1 MCDVSSQGSVRS
13 LNLYGAKLP
22 ENLDQMDDVDTL
34 NLCYAGL
41 QNLDSILQLQ
51 NLRRLFL
58 RYNEIS
64 SFEEVE
70 KLKNLP
76 NLESLSLIGNEI
88 YKHPDYRE
96 QILSILPQ
104 LQVLDGEMLMH
115 HEEDDDDDEKSDVE
129 EDMEGHDADGE
140 TDEQEADVSVTLRK
154 PNIVTAM
161 SLLIQELDHLDDIDE
176 LTTLLSMRSKKIRE
190 NEIFEV

>member
-13 LNLYGAKLP
+13 LNFYGAKLP
-22 ENLDQMDDVDTL
+22 ENLESMDDVDTL

-41 QNLDSILQLQ
+41 QSVDSILQLQ
-51 NLRRLFL
+51 NLKRLFL

-64 SFEEVE
+64 SFEEIQ

-88 YKHPDYRE
+88 YKHPEYRE
-96 QILSILPQ
+96 QILSILPH
-104 LQVLDGEMLMH
+104 LQVLDGEMLLN
-115 HEEDDDDDEKSDVE
+115 DDEDEISDD
-129 EDMEGHDADGE
+129 EDMKIDDAEDENG
-140 TDEQEADVSVTLRK
+140 TDQEIDAETLRK

-161 SLLIQELDHLDDIDE
+161 SFLIQELDHFEDIEE
-176 LTTLLSMRSKKIRE
+176 LNTLLTMRMKKIRQSE
-190 NEIFEV
+190 VFEV

>member
-1 MCDVSSQGSVRS
+1 MRRNEIRIDFLFSRS

-88 YKHPDYRE
+88 YKHPDYR
-96 QILSILPQ
+96 
-104 LQVLDGEMLMH
+104 
-115 HEEDDDDDEKSDVE
+115 
-129 EDMEGHDADGE
+129 
-140 TDEQEADVSVTLRK
+140 
-154 PNIVTAM
+154 
-161 SLLIQELDHLDDIDE
+161 
-176 LTTLLSMRSKKIRE
+176 
-190 NEIFEV
+190 

>member
-1 MCDVSSQGSVRS
+1 MRRNEIRIDFLFSRS

-51 NLRRLFL
+51 NLRRFFL
-58 RYNEIS
+58 RYNELS

-88 YKHPDYRE
+88 YKHPDYR
-96 QILSILPQ
+96 
-104 LQVLDGEMLMH
+104 
-115 HEEDDDDDEKSDVE
+115 
-129 EDMEGHDADGE
+129 
-140 TDEQEADVSVTLRK
+140 
-154 PNIVTAM
+154 
-161 SLLIQELDHLDDIDE
+161 
-176 LTTLLSMRSKKIRE
+176 
-190 NEIFEV
+190 